1 MKFRIFFLQLKIK
14 LLQISLI
21 FFIIHIDV
29 FVYVLFAAGG
39 ATVGTAFA
47 FAAAAAGSLLF
58 GQVQVVDGRQVA
70 GAAAA
75 LCTAALG
82 AQAADHVVCLA
93 ADKERLAA
101 ASALFLRFTW
111 WTSKLK
117 LKSLCFALEIAAKFL
132 NWKITWGT
140 NKCTCDSIT

>member
-1 MKFRIFFLQLKIK
+1 MKFRNFFLQLKIK
-14 LLQISLI
+14 LLRISLI

-29 FVYVLFAAGG
+29 LVYVLFAAGS

-101 ASALFLRFTW
+101 ASALFLRFT
-111 WTSKLK
+111 
-117 LKSLCFALEIAAKFL
+117 
-132 NWKITWGT
+132 
-140 NKCTCDSIT
+140 

>member
-1 MKFRIFFLQLKIK
+1 MSVYEFPGRDESVEMVITDTELKK
-14 LLQISLI
+14 DADAWELVGALSLSR
-21 FFIIHIDV
+21 
-29 FVYVLFAAGG
+29 
-39 ATVGTAFA
+39 
-47 FAAAAAGSLLF
+47 AAAAAGSLLF

-101 ASALFLRFTW
+101 ASALFLRFT
-111 WTSKLK
+111 
-117 LKSLCFALEIAAKFL
+117 
-132 NWKITWGT
+132 
-140 NKCTCDSIT
+140 